1 VQRRRHVKPYR
12 RNPSGPMT
20 DGEKLALAGVGV
32 AGFIAILA
40 YASKSSAST
49 GPTPTAPA
57 TPAATGLTAQ
67 EISDAQGAVP
77 PFVPGT

>member
-1 VQRRRHVKPYR
+1 
-12 RNPSGPMT
+12 MT
-20 DGEKLALAGVGV
+20 DGEKLALAGAGV

-49 GPTPTAPA
+49 GPA
-57 TPAATGLTAQ
+57 PAATAPPATGPTAQ